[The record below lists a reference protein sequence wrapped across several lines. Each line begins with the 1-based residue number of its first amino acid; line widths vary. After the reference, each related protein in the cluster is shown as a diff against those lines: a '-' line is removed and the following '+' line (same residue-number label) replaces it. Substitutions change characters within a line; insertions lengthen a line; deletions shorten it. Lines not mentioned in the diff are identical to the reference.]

1 MIPELVYW
9 IVGLGAALFAAS
21 VLALRSYARF
31 AARARGPVTTALP
44 RAGRAGPLDA
54 LYDPLEAD
62 HPGLNGLAN
71 LIDHD
76 DAFAARIRSARMAV
90 RSLDLV
96 YYLWRTDTAGWLLIG
111 ELIAAADRGVRV
123 RLLLDDVNVQG
134 LDLAFLGLNQHPNIE
149 VRLFNPL
156 RNRGH
161 ALRRGIEFALGLPR
175 FNRRLHGKAWI
186 ADGRLA
192 ILGGRNIGDTYFGA
206 HRSAAPN
213 SLDADVMLVGPK
225 VAEVEAVF
233 DSYWNLG
240 LSLPI
245 VTLWPRLRLD
255 MRRFRRRVARHLAS
269 PRVRGLRTHAMTGRE
284 GTVVLTRGL
293 RWTAAVTLLA
303 DPADKAFGRRSGPW
317 ISDRLDQILSEAQTE
332 LRMVTPYFVPGT
344 EGLRRLVGLCKR
356 GVGLQLLTNALA
368 VTDLRL
374 VHGAYARYRAPLIR
388 AGARL
393 FEFAPPRRAT
403 GKRDLLHSKIVV
415 IDRRI
420 ALVGSHNFDLRSAY
434 TNIELGLLFEEPAL
448 VAEILEFLDR
458 QTAPDLSYG
467 LSLERGRIV
476 WRSRRDGVDLVE
488 TREPEANPLRLLVA
502 WVIGKLPLHHL
513 F

>member
-1 MIPELVYW
+1 MIPDILYW

-44 RAGRAGPLDA
+44 RSGHAGPLDA
-54 LYDPLEAD
+54 LYGPLEAA

-76 DAFAARIRSARMAV
+76 DAFVARIRSARMAV

-111 ELIAAADRGVRV
+111 ELLAAADRGVRV

-206 HRSAAPN
+206 HGSAAPN

-225 VAEVEAVF
+225 V
-233 DSYWNLG
+233 
-240 LSLPI
+240 
-245 VTLWPRLRLD
+245 
-255 MRRFRRRVARHLAS
+255 
-269 PRVRGLRTHAMTGRE
+269 
-284 GTVVLTRGL
+284 
-293 RWTAAVTLLA
+293 
-303 DPADKAFGRRSGPW
+303 
-317 ISDRLDQILSEAQTE
+317 
-332 LRMVTPYFVPGT
+332 
-344 EGLRRLVGLCKR
+344 
-356 GVGLQLLTNALA
+356 
-368 VTDLRL
+368 
-374 VHGAYARYRAPLIR
+374 
-388 AGARL
+388 
-393 FEFAPPRRAT
+393 
-403 GKRDLLHSKIVV
+403 
-415 IDRRI
+415 
-420 ALVGSHNFDLRSAY
+420 
-434 TNIELGLLFEEPAL
+434 
-448 VAEILEFLDR
+448 
-458 QTAPDLSYG
+458 
-467 LSLERGRIV
+467 
-476 WRSRRDGVDLVE
+476 
-488 TREPEANPLRLLVA
+488 
-502 WVIGKLPLHHL
+502 IG
-513 F
+513 